1 MAISGILVH
10 CLKDDLA
17 AVDQEVSSMEEL
29 TTYGIHEDAYL
40 VAVVESPSDLI
51 EKVMKRINKIEGVLT
66 VYTTY
71 LTIEDEIDDD
81 GKLTSNL
88 SATRHM
94 KMEPRQDN
102 R

>member
-10 CLKDDLA
+10 CLKDELA
-17 AVDQEVSSMEEL
+17 DVEQQVSSMEEL
-29 TTYGIHEDAYL
+29 TTYGIHEEAYL
-40 VAVVESPSDLI
+40 VAVVESPSDVI

>member
-10 CLKDDLA
+10 CLTDDLTD
-17 AVDQEVSSMEEL
+17 VEQQVSSMEEL
-29 TTYGIHEDAYL
+29 TTYGIHEDAYV
-40 VAVVESPSDLI
+40 VAVVESPSDRI
-51 EKVMKRINKIEGVLT
+51 EKVIKQINHLEGVLT

-81 GKLTSNL
+81 GKLTTNL
-88 SATRHM
+88 SATQHM

>member
-17 AVDQEVSSMEEL
+17 AVEQEVSSMKEL

-40 VAVVESPSDLI
+40 VAVVESPSDII

-71 LTIEDEIDDD
+71 LTIEDEIGDD